1 MKNLFKLFLVLFAS
15 LLVFSCRDNGAPED
29 IHEHEGI
36 EKLTVTLKEEG
47 NASNTQVISYIG
59 GVADKNI
66 VLENGKTYNVS
77 LDFFHAHD
85 DHYDSILSEIVA
97 DKDEH
102 FITYEFA
109 GVEVNVTRAATDE
122 VRTDGNKL
130 GLKTVWTV
138 ATAPSNAKV
147 GIKLYHKPTT
157 VNQNSPSETNQQGSV
172 TGGETDLNALITI
185 E

>member
-15 LLVFSCRDNGAPED
+15 LLVFSCRDNDTPED
-29 IHEHEGI
+29 IHEHEGV
-36 EKLTVTLKEEG
+36 EKMTVTLVEQGSGAE
-47 NASNTQVISYIG
+47 QVISYIG

-66 VLENGKTYNVS
+66 VLENGKIYNVS

-109 GVEVNVTRAATDE
+109 GVEVNVTRADTDE

-130 GLKTVWTV
+130 GVRTVWTV
-138 ATAPSNAKV
+138 ATAPSSAKV

-172 TGGETDLNALITI
+172 TGGEADLNALITI
-185 E
+185 Q

>member
-15 LLVFSCRDNGAPED
+15 LLVFSCRDNDAPED

-47 NASNTQVISYIG
+47 NDSNTQVISCIG
-59 GVADKNI
+59 GKADENI

-77 LDFFHAHD
+77 LDFY
-85 DHYDSILSEIVA
+85 DHYHSILKEIVA

-102 FITYEFA
+102 FITYKFA

-130 GLKTVWTV
+130 GVKTIWTV
-138 ATAPSNAKV
+138 ATAPSSATV
-147 GIKLYHKPTT
+147 GIKLFHKPTT
-157 VNQNSPSETNQQGSV
+157 VNQNSPSKTNQQGSV
-172 TGGETDLNALITI
+172 TGGKTDLNALITI
-185 E
+185 K

>member
-15 LLVFSCRDNGAPED
+15 LLVFSCRDNDTPED
-29 IHEHEGI
+29 IHEHEGV
-36 EKLTVTLKEEG
+36 EKMTVTLVEQGSGAE
-47 NASNTQVISYIG
+47 QVISYVG
-59 GVADKNI
+59 GKADKKI
-66 VLENGKTYNVS
+66 DLENGKTYNVS

-130 GLKTVWTV
+130 GVRTVWTV
-138 ATAPSNAKV
+138 ATAPSSAKV

-172 TGGETDLNALITI
+172 TGGEADLNALITI
-185 E
+185 Q